1 MPASLAC
8 ACQAQ
13 YDHGV
18 TVPFLLPESAAMRA
32 RKPLALSMDCL
43 AFLIVLAGSS
53 ILGCPLFAQE
63 KGRPERVYYNL
74 LNPCGLAIQPGTD
87 YVFISTRFGIYRYD
101 PNYKD
106 PTQHRAGIEIAG
118 YGKDEFGPGP
128 KYEIGP
134 LGLAFLDRTH
144 LVVGDGS
151 RAKGKEL
158 VRVYKLPGT
167 PPSPDD
173 WIKEDAAEFT
183 LGPIKAG
190 TESSTGEGDFFGV
203 AVGHDAIWVT
213 CHGDETKGWIAK
225 SAVKDGK
232 PGPLTPT
239 IATKPATQVAGPGPL
254 TFTPDGKELVVGLMG
269 DLNSDERD
277 SVIAF
282 FDPADGSLKRKLNAG
297 LFDVTGLAYSP
308 KTKKLYATDFA
319 WKKPSEGGLY
329 ELTVDGDKMKATRI
343 VPLVKPSAL
352 AFNPA
357 GHLYVTVFDAQ
368 LEGGEKARAND
379 PGALFYIKPGL

>member
-1 MPASLAC
+1 MHCFLSVCRVSPPPAESL
-8 ACQAQ
+8 
-13 YDHGV
+13 
-18 TVPFLLPESAAMRA
+18 TMRPLIETLHA
-32 RKPLALSMDCL
+32 RCLRRIVVLALGLGGAWL
-43 AFLIVLAGSS
+43 AVGR
-53 ILGCPLFAQE
+53 LGAQE
-63 KGRPERVYYNL
+63 KSRPERVYYNL

-101 PNYKD
+101 PNYKR
-106 PTQHRAGIEIAG
+106 PEEHKAGIEIDD
-118 YGKDEFGPGP
+118 YPKQVDVFGPGP

-134 LGLAFLDRTH
+134 LGLAFLDRDH

-151 RAKGKEL
+151 RKKGEEL
-158 VRVYKLPGT
+158 VRIYKLPAT
-167 PPSPDD
+167 PPPADG
-173 WIKEDAAEFT
+173 WIKEDSAEHT

-190 TESSTGEGDFFGV
+190 TDSSTGEGDFFGV

-225 SAVKDGK
+225 SELKDGK
-232 PGPLTPT
+232 PGPLKPT
-239 IATKPATQVAGPGPL
+239 IATKTATQVAAPGPI

-269 DLNSDERD
+269 DLNSEERD

-282 FDPADGSLKRKLNAG
+282 FDPADGSLKRKMNAG
-297 LFDVTGLAYSP
+297 LYDVTGLAYSP

-319 WKKPSEGGLY
+319 WKKPRDGGLF

-343 VPLVKPSAL
+343 VALEKPAAL
-352 AFNPA
+352 AFAPA

-368 LEGGEKARAND
+368 LEGAEKARATD
-379 PGALFYIKPGL
+379 PGALLYIKPGL